1 MKKNTKRIFWGLV
14 FLLLAVGLTLRVFFP
29 GVAWSS
35 GVSAWKWFV
44 GAVLLYWIVSNLV
57 FGRNLRAHFDVFL
70 PLALLFAVFK
80 TDLARLTGMDLEP
93 ISSWAVI
100 GIALL
105 LTIALNLL
113 LGGVGTGRKRPAEV
127 DNRYSDS
134 VVYLDLAGKNRFS
147 VFNRMGSTEVYFQN
161 TEAGDPTQP
170 ISLYV
175 DNSFG
180 EMTVHVPADWRVVSH
195 VGNSLGSVSVRDNPT
210 VFRRE
215 LVVEGSNRLGD
226 VSFDA

>member
-14 FLLLAVGLTLRVFFP
+14 FLALAAGLTLRIFFP
-29 GVAWSS
+29 DIVWNS

-57 FGRNLRAHFDVFL
+57 FGRSLRAHFDIFL
-70 PLALLFAVFK
+70 PLALLFVVFK
-80 TDLARLTGMDLEP
+80 SDLARLTGAGLEQVNG
-93 ISSWAVI
+93 WGVI

-113 LGGVGTGRKRPAEV
+113 LGEIGSKKRSATEV

-134 VVYLDLAGKNRFS
+134 VAYLDLAEKNRFS

-161 TEAGDPTQP
+161 TEAGDAAQP
-170 ISLYV
+170 VSLYV

-180 EMTVHVPADWRVVSH
+180 EMTVHVPGDWRVVSR
-195 VGNSLGSVSVRDNPT
+195 VGNSLGSVSVRDNPN

-215 LVVEGSNRLGD
+215 LIVEGSNRLGD
-226 VSFDA
+226 ISFEA